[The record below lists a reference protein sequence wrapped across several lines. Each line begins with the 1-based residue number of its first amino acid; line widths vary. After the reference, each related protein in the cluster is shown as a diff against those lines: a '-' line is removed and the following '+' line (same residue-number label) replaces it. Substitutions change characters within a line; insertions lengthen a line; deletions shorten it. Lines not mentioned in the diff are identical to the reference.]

1 MPFSLQTAPLRGALC
16 VLAATLVFAPVSPLA
31 AQAQGQG
38 KFKWWQSDQY
48 KTELMLT
55 PDQSRRLEEIFQ
67 QALPTLRAQMKT
79 LETAEGDLERLVARG
94 DDSTV
99 MSQVARVET
108 ARAEL
113 NTSRTLMLLKMRRL
127 LTSDQWIKFGAL
139 HKALEHERE
148 QALQRSNA
156 APK

>member
-1 MPFSLQTAPLRGALC
+1 
-16 VLAATLVFAPVSPLA
+16 VVFALVLTSASPLA
-31 AQAQGQG
+31 AQN
-38 KFKWWQSDQY
+38 KFKWWQSDRY

-55 PDQSRRLEEIFQ
+55 ADQSRRIEEIFQ
-67 QALPTLRAQMKT
+67 NALPTLRTQMKG
-79 LETAEGDLERLVARG
+79 LESAETELERLVERG
-94 DDSTV
+94 DDSAV
-99 MSQVARVET
+99 MAQVARVET

>member
-1 MPFSLQTAPLRGALC
+1 MPVSLQTTARSLLVGLL
-16 VLAATLVFAPVSPLA
+16 VLASTLPLA
-31 AQAQGQG
+31 AQG
-38 KFKWWQSDQY
+38 KFKWWQSDRY

-55 PDQSRRLEEIFQ
+55 VDQSKRLEEIFQ
-67 QALPTLRAQMKT
+67 NALPTLRAQMKA
-79 LETAEGDLERLVARG
+79 LESAETELERLVQRG
-94 DDSTV
+94 DDSAV
-99 MSQVARVET
+99 MAQVARVET

-148 QALQRSNA
+148 QALQRSNV

>member
-1 MPFSLQTAPLRGALC
+1 MPLSLQTASLQRALC
-16 VLAATLVFAPVSPLA
+16 ALVAALLFAGASPLA
-31 AQAQGQG
+31 AQGTQG
-38 KFKWWQSDQY
+38 KFKWWQSDRY

-55 PDQSRRLEEIFQ
+55 ADQSRRLEEIFQ
-67 QALPTLRAQMKT
+67 QALPALRAQMKT
-79 LETAEGDLERLVARG
+79 LENAEAELERLVQRG
-94 DDSTV
+94 DDSAV
-99 MSQVARVET
+99 MAQVARVET

-139 HKALEHERE
+139 HKSLEHERE

>member
-1 MPFSLQTAPLRGALC
+1 MSLLLQTASLRGALC
-16 VLAATLVFAPVSPLA
+16 VLAAMMAFAPASSLA
-31 AQAQGQG
+31 AQAQG

-55 PDQSRRLEEIFQ
+55 ADQSRRLEEIFQ

-79 LETAEGDLERLVARG
+79 LETAETELERLVQRG
-94 DDSTV
+94 DDSAV
-99 MSQVARVET
+99 MAQVARVET

-148 QALQRSNA
+148 QALQRSNV

>member
-1 MPFSLQTAPLRGALC
+1 MPVSLQMAIFRTALRVLVVLLVVAGAN
-16 VLAATLVFAPVSPLA
+16 PLA
-31 AQAQGQG
+31 AQG
-38 KFKWWQSDQY
+38 KFKWWQSDRY

-55 PDQSRRLEEIFQ
+55 ADQSKRLEEIFQ
-67 QALPTLRAQMKT
+67 NALPTLRAQMKA
-79 LETAEGDLERLVARG
+79 LESAETELERLVQRG
-94 DDSTV
+94 DDSAV
-99 MSQVARVET
+99 MAQVARVEA

-113 NTSRTLMLLKMRRL
+113 NTSRTVMLLKMRKL

-148 QALQRSNA
+148 QALQRSNV

>member
-1 MPFSLQTAPLRGALC
+1 MPLSLQTASFRGALC
-16 VLAATLVFAPVSPLA
+16 VLAAMIAFAPAGPLA
-31 AQAQGQG
+31 AQAQG

-55 PDQSRRLEEIFQ
+55 ADQSRRLEEIFQ

-79 LETAEGDLERLVARG
+79 LETAETELERLVQRG

-99 MSQVARVET
+99 MAQVARVET

>member
-1 MPFSLQTAPLRGALC
+1 MRPLLQTASLRSALC
-16 VLAATLVFAPVSPLA
+16 ALAAVLAFASASPLA
-31 AQAQGQG
+31 EQAPAQG
-38 KFKWWQSDQY
+38 KFKWWQSDRY

-55 PDQSRRLEEIFQ
+55 TDQSRRLEEIFQ
-67 QALPTLRAQMKT
+67 NALPTLRAQMKA
-79 LETAEGDLERLVARG
+79 LESAETELERLVQRG
-94 DDSTV
+94 DDSAV
-99 MSQVARVET
+99 MAQVARVET

>member
-1 MPFSLQTAPLRGALC
+1 M
-16 VLAATLVFAPVSPLA
+16 PVSLPTRVRSVLVVGLLGLACASPIA
-31 AQAQGQG
+31 AQSQG
-38 KFKWWQSDQY
+38 KFKWWQSDRY

-55 PDQSRRLEEIFQ
+55 VEQSKRLEEIFQ
-67 QALPTLRAQMKT
+67 NALPALRAQMKT
-79 LETAEGDLERLVARG
+79 LETAETELERLVQRG
-94 DDSTV
+94 DDSAV
-99 MSQVARVET
+99 MAQVARVEA

-113 NTSRTLMLLKMRRL
+113 NTSRTVMLLKMRKM

>member
-1 MPFSLQTAPLRGALC
+1 MPVSLQTRVRS
-16 VLAATLVFAPVSPLA
+16 VLIVGLLGLACASPLA
-31 AQAQGQG
+31 AQAQG
-38 KFKWWQSDQY
+38 KFKWWQSDRY

-55 PDQSRRLEEIFQ
+55 TEQSKRLEEIFQ
-67 QALPTLRAQMKT
+67 NALPALRAQMKT
-79 LETAEGDLERLVARG
+79 LDTAETELERLVQRG
-94 DDSTV
+94 DDSAV
-99 MSQVARVET
+99 MAQVARVEA

-113 NTSRTLMLLKMRRL
+113 NTSRTVMLLKMRKL

>member
-1 MPFSLQTAPLRGALC
+1 MSFTHRTARVALIG
-16 VLAATLVFAPVSPLA
+16 LLVFLGASPLLA
-31 AQAQGQG
+31 QG
-38 KFKWWQSDQY
+38 KFKWWQSDRY

-55 PDQSRRLEEIFQ
+55 ADQSRRLEEIFQ
-67 QALPTLRAQMKT
+67 NALPTLRAQMKG
-79 LETAEGDLERLVARG
+79 LESAETELERLVQRG
-94 DDSTV
+94 DDSAV
-99 MSQVARVET
+99 MAQVARVET

-148 QALQRSNA
+148 QALQRSNV

>member
-1 MPFSLQTAPLRGALC
+1 M
-16 VLAATLVFAPVSPLA
+16 PVSLHPTARSVLVGLLVLVIAGPLA
-31 AQAQGQG
+31 AQGQG
-38 KFKWWQSDQY
+38 KFKWWQSDRY

-55 PDQSRRLEEIFQ
+55 ADQSKRLEEIFQ
-67 QALPTLRAQMKT
+67 NALPMLRAQMKA
-79 LETAEGDLERLVARG
+79 LESAETELERLVQRG
-94 DDSTV
+94 DDSAV
-99 MSQVARVET
+99 MAQVARVET

-148 QALQRSNA
+148 QALQRSNV

>member
-1 MPFSLQTAPLRGALC
+1 MPSSLRTAALLRGLSALVALL
-16 VLAATLVFAPVSPLA
+16 VLASASPVA
-31 AQAQGQG
+31 AQG
-38 KFKWWQSDQY
+38 KFKWWQSDRY

-55 PDQSRRLEEIFQ
+55 AEQSKRCEEIFQ
-67 QALPTLRAQMKT
+67 HALPSLRAQMKT
-79 LETAEGDLERLVARG
+79 LESAEAELERLFQRG
-94 DDSTV
+94 DDSAV
-99 MSQVARVET
+99 MAQVARVEA

-113 NTSRTLMLLKMRRL
+113 NTSRTNMLLKMRRL

>member
-1 MPFSLQTAPLRGALC
+1 MPFSLQTARRS
-16 VLAATLVFAPVSPLA
+16 LAAVVAPGVIVLLALAFTNPLA
-31 AQAQGQG
+31 AQG
-38 KFKWWQSDQY
+38 KFKWWQSDRY

-55 PDQSRRLEEIFQ
+55 ADQSRRLEEIFQ

-79 LETAEGDLERLVARG
+79 LESAEAELERLVQRG
-94 DDSTV
+94 DDSAV
-99 MSQVARVET
+99 MAQVARVET
-108 ARAEL
+108 ARGEL

>member
-1 MPFSLQTAPLRGALC
+1 MSLSLQTTSFRGVLLALAALL
-16 VLAATLVFAPVSPLA
+16 VLADASPIA
-31 AQAQGQG
+31 AQG
-38 KFKWWQSDQY
+38 KFKWWQSDRY

-55 PDQSRRLEEIFQ
+55 ADQSKRLEEIFQ
-67 QALPTLRAQMKT
+67 QALPGLRAQMKT
-79 LETAEGDLERLVARG
+79 LENAEAELERLVQRG
-94 DDSTV
+94 DDSAV
-99 MSQVARVET
+99 MAQVARVET

-113 NTSRTLMLLKMRRL
+113 NTSRTVMLLKMRKL

>member
-1 MPFSLQTAPLRGALC
+1 MLVGLL
-16 VLAATLVFAPVSPLA
+16 VLASASPLA
-31 AQAQGQG
+31 AQG
-38 KFKWWQSDQY
+38 KFKWWQSDRY

-55 PDQSRRLEEIFQ
+55 GDQSKRLEEIFQ
-67 QALPTLRAQMKT
+67 SALPTLRAQMKA
-79 LETAEGDLERLVARG
+79 LESAETELERLVQRG
-94 DDSTV
+94 DDSAV
-99 MSQVARVET
+99 MAQVARVET

-148 QALQRSNA
+148 QALQRSNV

>member
-1 MPFSLQTAPLRGALC
+1 MPFSLQTARRS
-16 VLAATLVFAPVSPLA
+16 LAAVVAPAVVVLLGLAVASPLA
-31 AQAQGQG
+31 AQG
-38 KFKWWQSDQY
+38 KFKWWQSDRY

-55 PDQSRRLEEIFQ
+55 ADQSRRLEEIFQ

-79 LETAEGDLERLVARG
+79 LESAEAELERLVQRG
-94 DDSTV
+94 DDSAV
-99 MSQVARVET
+99 MAQVARVET
-108 ARAEL
+108 ARGEL

>member
-1 MPFSLQTAPLRGALC
+1 MKFSLPTASLRRVLTALVT
-16 VLAATLVFAPVSPLA
+16 VLALSGASPLA
-31 AQAQGQG
+31 AQG
-38 KFKWWQSDQY
+38 KFKWWQSDRY

-55 PDQSRRLEEIFQ
+55 ADQSKRLEEIFQ

-79 LETAEGDLERLVARG
+79 LESAEAELERLLQRG
-94 DDSTV
+94 DDSAV
-99 MSQVARVET
+99 MAQVARVET
-108 ARAEL
+108 ARAAL
-113 NTSRTLMLLKMRRL
+113 NTSRTMMLVAMRKL

-156 APK
+156 TPK

>member
-1 MPFSLQTAPLRGALC
+1 MPVSLHNTSLRSALLALVALLVLGGA
-16 VLAATLVFAPVSPLA
+16 SPLA
-31 AQAQGQG
+31 AQG
-38 KFKWWQSDQY
+38 KFKWWQSDRY

-55 PDQSRRLEEIFQ
+55 AEQSKRLEEIFQ

-79 LETAEGDLERLVARG
+79 LETAEAELERLFHRG
-94 DDSTV
+94 DDSAV
-99 MSQVARVET
+99 MAQVARVES

-113 NTSRTLMLLKMRRL
+113 NTSRNNMLLKMRRM

>member
-1 MPFSLQTAPLRGALC
+1 MPVSLQTTARSLLVGLL
-16 VLAATLVFAPVSPLA
+16 VLASALPLA
-31 AQAQGQG
+31 AQG
-38 KFKWWQSDQY
+38 KFKWWQSDRY

-55 PDQSRRLEEIFQ
+55 ADQSKRLEEIFQ
-67 QALPTLRAQMKT
+67 NALPTLRAQMKA
-79 LETAEGDLERLVARG
+79 LESAETELERLVQRG
-94 DDSTV
+94 DDSAV
-99 MSQVARVET
+99 MAQVARVET

-148 QALQRSNA
+148 QALQRSNV

>member
-1 MPFSLQTAPLRGALC
+1 MPFSLPPASLRRALTTLVA
-16 VLAATLVFAPVSPLA
+16 VLAISAASPLA
-31 AQAQGQG
+31 AQG
-38 KFKWWQSDQY
+38 KFKWWQSDRY

-55 PDQSRRLEEIFQ
+55 ADQSRRLEEIFQ
-67 QALPTLRAQMKT
+67 NALPALRAQMKT
-79 LETAEGDLERLVARG
+79 LESAETELERLVQRG
-94 DDSTV
+94 DDSAV
-99 MSQVARVET
+99 MAQVARVEA

-113 NTSRTLMLLKMRRL
+113 NTSRTVMLLKMRKL

-156 APK
+156 TPK

>member
-1 MPFSLQTAPLRGALC
+1 MPLSLQTTARNVLVGLL
-16 VLAATLVFAPVSPLA
+16 VLASALPLA
-31 AQAQGQG
+31 AQG
-38 KFKWWQSDQY
+38 KFKWWQSDRY

-55 PDQSRRLEEIFQ
+55 ADQSKRLEEIFQ
-67 QALPTLRAQMKT
+67 NALPTLRAQMKA
-79 LETAEGDLERLVARG
+79 LESAETELERLVQRG
-94 DDSTV
+94 DDSAV
-99 MSQVARVET
+99 MAQVARVET

-148 QALQRSNA
+148 QALQRSNV

>member
-1 MPFSLQTAPLRGALC
+1 MPVSLQTTARSVLVGLL
-16 VLAATLVFAPVSPLA
+16 VLASALPLA
-31 AQAQGQG
+31 AQG
-38 KFKWWQSDQY
+38 KFKWWQSDRY

-55 PDQSRRLEEIFQ
+55 ADQSKRLEEIFQ
-67 QALPTLRAQMKT
+67 NALPTLRAQMKA
-79 LETAEGDLERLVARG
+79 LESAETELERLVQRG
-94 DDSTV
+94 DDSAV
-99 MSQVARVET
+99 MAQVARVET

-148 QALQRSNA
+148 QALQRSNV

>member
-1 MPFSLQTAPLRGALC
+1 MSFTHRTARVALIG
-16 VLAATLVFAPVSPLA
+16 LLVFLGASPLLA
-31 AQAQGQG
+31 QG
-38 KFKWWQSDQY
+38 KFKWWQSDRY

-55 PDQSRRLEEIFQ
+55 ADQSKRLEEIFQ
-67 QALPTLRAQMKT
+67 SALPTLRAQMKA
-79 LETAEGDLERLVARG
+79 LEAAETELERLVQRG
-94 DDSTV
+94 DDSAV
-99 MSQVARVET
+99 MAQVARVET

-148 QALQRSNA
+148 QALQRSNV

>member
-1 MPFSLQTAPLRGALC
+1 MPVSLQTTRTVLVVVL
-16 VLAATLVFAPVSPLA
+16 VLAGASPLA
-31 AQAQGQG
+31 AQG
-38 KFKWWQSDQY
+38 KFKWWQSDRY

-55 PDQSRRLEEIFQ
+55 ADQSKRLEEIFQ
-67 QALPTLRAQMKT
+67 NALPGLRAQMKG
-79 LETAEGDLERLVARG
+79 LESAETELERLVQRG
-94 DDSTV
+94 DDSAV
-99 MSQVARVET
+99 MAQVARVET

-127 LTSDQWIKFGAL
+127 LTTDQWIKFGAL